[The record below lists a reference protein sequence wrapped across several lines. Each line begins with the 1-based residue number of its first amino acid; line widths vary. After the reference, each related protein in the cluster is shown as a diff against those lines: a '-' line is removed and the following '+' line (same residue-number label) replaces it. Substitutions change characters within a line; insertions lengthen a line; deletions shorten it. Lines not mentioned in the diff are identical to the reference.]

1 LKIFLDTANIEE
13 IKEGVSWG
21 VISGVTTN
29 PTLACKEGRSF
40 KELIKEISQ
49 VVEGPVSAEAVSLKA
64 EEIIPEARELSKI
77 APNVVIKIPVMPE
90 GLKATRVLSQEGIKV
105 NMTLVFSLN
114 QALLAAQAGAAFVSP
129 FIGRIDD
136 IGYDGLSVLS
146 DIVGCYNYY
155 GFETEVIAASIRHPL
170 HVVEA
175 ARLGA
180 DIATVPFAVLK
191 QMVKHPLTDIGIER
205 FLKDWEKIKN
215 LC

>member
-1 LKIFLDTANIEE
+1 MRIFLDTANVEE
-13 IKEGVSWG
+13 IREGVSWG
-21 VISGVTTN
+21 VVSGVTTN
-29 PTLACKEGRSF
+29 PTLASKEGRSF
-40 KELIKEISQ
+40 RELVKEICQ
-49 VVEGPVSAEAVSLKA
+49 LVEGPVSAEAVSLKA
-64 EEIIPEARELSKI
+64 EEIVPEARELSRI

-90 GLKATRVLSQEGIKV
+90 GLKATKLLSKEGIKV

-136 IGYDGLSVLS
+136 IGYDGLSVLA
-146 DIVGCYNYY
+146 DIVECYNYY

-175 ARLGA
+175 AKLGA

-205 FLKDWEKIKN
+205 FLEDWKKIKD
-215 LC
+215 LS

>member
-1 LKIFLDTANIEE
+1 MKIFLDTANLKEIE
-13 IKEGVSWG
+13 EGVSWG

-29 PTLACKEGRSF
+29 PTLASREGQPF
-40 KELIKEISQ
+40 KDLVKEICEI
-49 VVEGPVSAEAVSLKA
+49 VDGPVSAEAVSQLA
-64 EEIIPEARELSKI
+64 EDIISEARALSKI

-105 NMTLVFSLN
+105 NMTLTFSLN

-136 IGYDGLSVLS
+136 IGYDGLSVLA
-146 DIVGCYNYY
+146 DIVDCFNYY
-155 GFETEVIAASIRHPL
+155 GFDAEVIAASIRHPL

-175 ARLGA
+175 ARVGA

-191 QMVKHPLTDIGIER
+191 QMVKHPLTDIGMEK
-205 FLKDWEKIKN
+205 FLADWEKIKG
-215 LC
+215 LG